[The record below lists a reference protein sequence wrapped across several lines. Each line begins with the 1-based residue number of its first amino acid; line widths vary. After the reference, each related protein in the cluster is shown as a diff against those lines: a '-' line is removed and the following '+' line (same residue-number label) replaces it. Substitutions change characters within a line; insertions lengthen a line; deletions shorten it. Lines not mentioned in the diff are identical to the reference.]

1 MQSTQRLS
9 QPPILER
16 ISEKSCHLSQVRVLY
31 PSTYEKRVQFAPSE
45 PLHNPLLLYSALY
58 SCTSPYPC
66 TALSQ
71 WARVNGYKLQE
82 HPGLAALQDMC
93 NLCASCIRQTSTP
106 VPRRFRQAALSFRQ
120 ICDSVY
126 PSGTMNV
133 NSPFAVATLTCPSL
147 GSKVQVPPP
156 LSLWLHSPPPVSP
169 FIFT

>member
-1 MQSTQRLS
+1 MDDSSPLLRELAKNHVTCRRYGFCTRPHMKNGCSSRL
-9 QPPILER
+9 PNL
-16 ISEKSCHLSQVRVLY
+16 CTTLY
-31 PSTYEKRVQFAPSE
+31 PCTSLFHP
-45 PLHNPLLLYSALY
+45 
-58 SCTSPYPC
+58 CTSPYPC
-66 TALSQ
+66 TAPSQ
-71 WARVNGYKLQE
+71 WARIHGCKLQE
-82 HPGLAALQDMC
+82 RPRLAALQDMC

-133 NSPFAVATLTCPSL
+133 NSPFAIATLTCPSL